1 MAIPIDIDID
11 NPDPADCPTTFSET
25 VALLRQLI
33 HGEFVGSFLPYVTGA
48 ATPGVDDQNK
58 IWHRVDATGR
68 PLGTYVFYSGAWRRQ
83 YSGNLNEVVMYAG
96 DPNVD
101 FAGGSGLG
109 TVGGEWDGWALC
121 NGNNGTPNLSDR
133 FIVGAKMDDL
143 GTGYPTGGPW
153 KSTVSGSAEQIGG
166 VKDITLTEDTTFRP
180 SIAGLRVGLHE
191 ATGNAPAAGGPLYGS
206 NLTFPL
212 QLIPADAGNAT
223 PDAIP
228 TLPPYYALAYVQ
240 FRGYA

>member
-1 MAIPIDIDID
+1 MANQIQTTFDT
-11 NPDPADCPTTFSET
+11 PDPLDCPLTFT
-25 VALLRQLI
+25 AMIALLNELV
-33 HGEFVGSFLPYVTGA
+33 HTVMVGSFVPYVTGA
-48 ATPGVDDQNK
+48 ATPDVDDQDK
-58 IWHRVDATGR
+58 VWHRVDANGR

-83 YSGNLNEVVMYAG
+83 YSGNLNEVTLYAG

-121 NGNNGTPNLSDR
+121 NGSNGTPNLSDK

-153 KSTVSGSAEQIGG
+153 KSTVSGAAQQSEAG
-166 VKDITLTEDTTFRP
+166 VHEITLTNDNTYRPAVPALTVGRWEADGNTPNVGGGLYGLGSDTT
-180 SIAGLRVGLHE
+180 IA
-191 ATGNAPAAGGPLYGS
+191 
-206 NLTFPL
+206 
-212 QLIPADAGNAT
+212 PADAGNAT
-223 PDAIP
+223 PDVIP
-228 TLPPYYALAYVQ
+228 TLPPYYSLAYVQ